1 MYILTLFTFS
11 ILHFITPDKIF
22 LCRNEEKAWQSTTSN
37 KQQSTHAILQ
47 ESRTINNNN
56 NMLYMYWELGRLPLN
71 LYYTY
76 MYIWKYIGQ
85 IGSRFYT
92 IVMQGSE
99 GGCCPV

>member
-37 KQQSTHAILQ
+37 KVHMQSCKKVEL
-47 ESRTINNNN
+47 NNNN
-56 NMLYMYWELGRLPLN
+56 NMLYMYWELGRFPLN

-76 MYIWKYIGQ
+76 TCIFGNI
-85 IGSRFYT
+85 
-92 IVMQGSE
+92 
-99 GGCCPV
+99 

>member
-1 MYILTLFTFS
+1 MKKK
-11 ILHFITPDKIF
+11 PG
-22 LCRNEEKAWQSTTSN
+22 KALQATSN
-37 KQQSTHAILQ
+37 KVHMQSCKKVEL
-47 ESRTINNNN
+47 NNNN

-92 IVMQGSE
+92 ILMQGSE

>member
-1 MYILTLFTFS
+1 
-11 ILHFITPDKIF
+11 
-22 LCRNEEKAWQSTTSN
+22 
-37 KQQSTHAILQ
+37 
-47 ESRTINNNN
+47 
-56 NMLYMYWELGRLPLN
+56 MYWELGRFPLN